1 MNKFIT
7 FFVLFLGLASLFL
20 EWGFTTVAH
29 IYVITNIIDFLIVFL
44 SVGQLI
50 AELKQS
56 RHPLIYVKR
65 NLFSILFLVFFIV
78 FFSISKGLQFFGTG
92 AGLAHLTGI
101 IVFRNVFILFKIF
114 SRFQKFSVF
123 FQSIVNHPS
132 QTIVFSFV
140 MVIFTGTLL
149 LVMPFSSATAEPI
162 SLVDSFFT
170 ATSAVCVTGLVVFD
184 TGIRF
189 SLAGQIIILALIQI
203 GGLGIM
209 LLSFSVIF
217 LFKRS
222 LSLENK
228 LLVSYMV
235 DEDDLGKIK
244 GMAWRI
250 ILSTFFIEACGAFFL
265 FITMKTQGSSLWYRA
280 FNAVFHSVSAFCNAG
295 FSLNSDSLQTLG
307 SPLPLLG
314 IGTLIVLGGI
324 GFSTIFDTRSW
335 LKTKAQ
341 NLRGKG
347 KKTNISS
354 NTVLVLRYTGML
366 LIGGTFLIY
375 LTEHGNSLLQMN
387 VGSQY
392 LHAFFQ
398 SITLRTAGFNS
409 IPFENL
415 ATSTLVIMIAFM
427 FIGGATGSTA
437 GGIKVNTL
445 GVIVAYFRSYFKK
458 NDDTIIRNARVE
470 HKIVVHSFLL
480 FFIGICI
487 VNLGAFILS
496 CTESAPYISVLFE
509 VVSAF
514 ATVGLST
521 GITATLS
528 FAGKIVLICLMFFG
542 RLGPLTILAAAASGK
557 RSSVGY
563 RYPMADIHIG

>member
-7 FFVLFLGLASLFL
+7 FFVLFLGLISLFL
-20 EWGFTTVAH
+20 EWGFTTATY
-29 IYVITNIIDFLIVFL
+29 IYAITNIIDFVIVFL
-44 SVGQLI
+44 SVMQLI
-50 AELKQS
+50 SEIKQS
-56 RHPLIYVKR
+56 KHPVIYVKR

-78 FFSISKGLQFFGTG
+78 FFSLSKAFQFFGTG
-92 AGLAHLTGI
+92 EGLAHLTGI
-101 IVFRNVFILFKIF
+101 IVFRNLFIILKVFT
-114 SRFQKFSVF
+114 RFQKFSVF
-123 FQSIVNHPS
+123 FQNIVNHPS

-149 LVMPFSSATAEPI
+149 LVMPFSSATQEPI
-162 SLVDSFFT
+162 SLIDSFFT

-184 TGIRF
+184 TGVRF
-189 SLAGQIIILALIQI
+189 SLAGQIIILSLIQI

-209 LLSFSVIF
+209 LMSFSVIF

-235 DEDDLGKIK
+235 NEDDLGKIK

-265 FITMKTQGSSLWYRA
+265 FFTMKTPGYSLWHRM
-280 FNAVFHSVSAFCNAG
+280 FNAVFHAISAFCNAG
-295 FSLNSDSLQTLG
+295 FSLNSGSLQHLG
-307 SPLPLLG
+307 SPLPLLV
-314 IGTLIVLGGI
+314 IGTLIIFGGI

-335 LKTKAQ
+335 LKIKIQ
-341 NLRGKG
+341 NLKGKG
-347 KKTNISS
+347 KKTSMSS
-354 NTVLVLRYTGML
+354 NSVLVLRLTVIL
-366 LIGGTFLIY
+366 LLGGTLLIY
-375 LTEHGNSLLQMN
+375 LTEHGNTLLTMD

-409 IPFENL
+409 IPFEKLTLPTL
-415 ATSTLVIMIAFM
+415 AIMIPFM

-437 GGIKVNTL
+437 GGIKVNTI
-445 GVIVAYFRSYFKK
+445 GVIIAYFRSYFKK
-458 NDDTIIRNARVE
+458 NDDTIIRNARVDQ
-470 HKIVVHSFLL
+470 KIVVQSFLI

-487 VNLGAFILS
+487 VNFSAFILS
-496 CTESAPYISVLFE
+496 ITENLSYIVVLFE

-521 GITATLS
+521 GITASLS
-528 FAGKIVLICLMFFG
+528 FIGKIIIICLMFFG
-542 RLGPLTILAAAASGK
+542 RLGPLTILAAAANGK
-557 RSSVGY
+557 RTIVGY